1 MPFFNKTPILLD
13 EETLAEQL
21 RRRRQASGL
30 KLEEASKRLKI
41 KVAYLDALEKGRYD
55 LLPSG
60 VYGRNF
66 LREYAGFLG
75 LDSRQLLTQ
84 FSREVRVKSTS
95 KGELFD
101 RQVVSKRY
109 LLALPQL
116 LRNAIIG
123 VLIVACLIYLSFLLK
138 RIFEPPFLVIN
149 FPPDNF
155 TTSDIRLV
163 INGQSEAETE
173 ITINGQGVLADNQ
186 GKFEREIYLQS
197 GINRITVVS
206 EKKYS
211 RPATVTK
218 QVLVK

>member
-66 LREYAGFLG
+66 LREYASFLG

>member
-1 MPFFNKTPILLD
+1 M
-13 EETLAEQL
+13 
-21 RRRRQASGL
+21 
-30 KLEEASKRLKI
+30 
-41 KVAYLDALEKGRYD
+41 
-55 LLPSG
+55 
-60 VYGRNF
+60 
-66 LREYAGFLG
+66 
-75 LDSRQLLTQ
+75 
-84 FSREVRVKSTS
+84 
-95 KGELFD
+95 
-101 RQVVSKRY
+101 
-109 LLALPQL
+109 PQL

>member
-1 MPFFNKTPILLD
+1 MSFFQKTPILLD
-13 EETLAEQL
+13 EETVAEQL
-21 RRRRQASGL
+21 RRSRQSSGL

-41 KVAYLDALEKGRYD
+41 KIAYLDALEKGRYD

-75 LDSRQLLTQ
+75 LDSYQLLSQ

-95 KGELFD
+95 TGELFD

-123 VLIVACLIYLSFLLK
+123 VLIVACLIYLGFLLK
-138 RIFEPPFLVIN
+138 RIFEPPFLVVN

>member
-1 MPFFNKTPILLD
+1 MSFFQKTPILLD
-13 EETLAEQL
+13 EETVAEQL
-21 RRRRQASGL
+21 RRSRQSSGL

-41 KVAYLDALEKGRYD
+41 KIAYLDALEKGRYD

-75 LDSRQLLTQ
+75 LDSYQLLSQ

-95 KGELFD
+95 TGELFD

-138 RIFEPPFLVIN
+138 RIFEPPFLVVN

-197 GINRITVVS
+197 GINQITVIS